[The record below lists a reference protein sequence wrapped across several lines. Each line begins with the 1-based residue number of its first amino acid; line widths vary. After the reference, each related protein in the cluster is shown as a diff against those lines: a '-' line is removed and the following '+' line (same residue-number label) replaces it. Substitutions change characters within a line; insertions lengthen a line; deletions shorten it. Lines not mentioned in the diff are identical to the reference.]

1 MTVTD
6 IIAVDK
12 KRDKIYIDNE
22 FAFVIYKG
30 ESHLYDVEIGKEIT
44 PDNYDKIISEILP
57 KRAKL
62 RAMKLLIKRDYTEA
76 GIRGKLSE
84 GYYSESQID
93 ETIQYLKDY
102 GYIDDVRYVR
112 NYFAIHIQSKPKNKI
127 IQKLVEKGISYELI
141 DSLIDSIYEEE
152 GSLTHL
158 PDEMEMGRKLLEKK
172 KYDIADS
179 VNDRQKAF
187 GYLLRHGI
195 SNENAIKLLKE
206 YQKEHATT

>member
-12 KRDKIYIDNE
+12 KRDKIYIDNK

-44 PDNYDKIISEILP
+44 PDNYDKIISEVLP

-127 IQKLVEKGISYELI
+127 IQK
-141 DSLIDSIYEEE
+141 
-152 GSLTHL
+152 
-158 PDEMEMGRKLLEKK
+158 
-172 KYDIADS
+172 
-179 VNDRQKAF
+179 
-187 GYLLRHGI
+187 
-195 SNENAIKLLKE
+195 
-206 YQKEHATT
+206 